1 MTKLIAVLNVI
12 AWGGFWAFGYI
23 ALTTEPAD
31 TRQMMIALLLAAAG
45 AGVGL
50 WAYLRLVRA
59 SERSGYAKPPRH
71 VLPEHAPNG
80 ETGA

>member
-31 TRQMMIALLLAAAG
+31 TRQMMIALVLAVAG

-71 VLPEHAPNG
+71 VLPEHARNG